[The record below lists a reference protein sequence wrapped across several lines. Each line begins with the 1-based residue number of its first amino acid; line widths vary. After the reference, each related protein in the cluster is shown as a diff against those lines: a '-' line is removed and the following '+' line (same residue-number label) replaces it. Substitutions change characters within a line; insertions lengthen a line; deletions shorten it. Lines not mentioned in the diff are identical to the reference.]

1 MILSKVDV
9 EGKSAQFSLAGL
21 LWWQQPHQ
29 YLRRPLEMRVSFRRA
44 RLDNFLKELE
54 QLTMTAIVVVFF
66 NPSRMTAVDIV
77 PKGPPKFS
85 MKNPGRTILVHGSV
99 SYDSEV

>member
-1 MILSKVDV
+1 
-9 EGKSAQFSLAGL
+9 
-21 LWWQQPHQ
+21 
-29 YLRRPLEMRVSFRRA
+29 
-44 RLDNFLKELE
+44 
-54 QLTMTAIVVVFF
+54 MTAIVVVFF